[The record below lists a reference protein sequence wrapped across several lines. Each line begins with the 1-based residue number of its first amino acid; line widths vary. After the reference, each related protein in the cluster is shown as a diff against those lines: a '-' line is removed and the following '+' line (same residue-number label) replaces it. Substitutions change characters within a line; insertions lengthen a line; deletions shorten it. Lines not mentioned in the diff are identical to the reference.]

1 MGGLCWASRKAGS
14 VVLYR
19 NTRTYMPDNESGV
32 FVREMLIFGELAKVS
47 LKKEVKNHAK
57 SILTNC
63 NGREY

>member
-1 MGGLCWASRKAGS
+1 
-14 VVLYR
+14 
-19 NTRTYMPDNESGV
+19 MPDNESGV